1 MLKHVRSIVSV
12 IARRFR
18 SRAVLELENLALR
31 HQLHVLRRQRP
42 GRPRLFTIDRLLWVW
57 LYRLWPRCLDTMVL
71 VKPATVVQWH
81 RQGFRLFWRWR
92 SRSGR
97 PSVDREVRDLIRQM
111 SSANPL
117 WGAPR
122 IHGELLKLG
131 IEISQATVAK
141 YMVRRRGTPSPTWR
155 SFLRNQ
161 AAGIAAIDMFVV
173 ASASFRLLYVMII
186 LAHDRRKIVRFDVT
200 RHPTAGWLSRQVTE
214 AFPWDTAP
222 RYLLRDR
229 DASYGSDFRKR
240 VDAMGITEVV
250 TAPRSPWQNAYVE
263 RVIGSIRRECLDH
276 IVIFNERHLRRVLSL
291 VRRLLPPNPH
301 ASFTRQGLPG
311 PAPDHATQD
320 RKSRRHPASQWPASP
335 LRTSRRLTR
344 SILLLITSVSPLV
357 HRRLKVPEAAAPDQQ
372 LTLLTILIAA
382 RFTTVHEFR
391 KRFWQLLK
399 VQRGFLVGAGCAT
412 GSIGVLPLN
421 GRWARAGG

>member
-1 MLKHVRSIVSV
+1 MLKHVRSIVAAL
-12 IARRFR
+12 ARRFR

-42 GRPRLFTIDRLLWVW
+42 GRLRLFTIDRLLWAW
-57 LYRLWPRCLDTMVL
+57 LYRLWPRCVDTMVL

-97 PSVDREVRDLIRQM
+97 PSVEREVRDLIRQM
-111 SSANPL
+111 NAANPL

-122 IHGELLKLG
+122 IHGALLKLG

-161 AAGIAAIDMFVV
+161 AAGIAAIDTFVV

-186 LAHDRRKIVRFDVT
+186 LAHDRRRIVHAAVT
-200 RHPTAGWLSRQVTE
+200 EHPTAAWLSRQVTE

-229 DASYGSDFRKR
+229 GASYGSEFCKR
-240 VDAMGITEVV
+240 VDAMGITAVV

-276 IVIFNERHLRRVLSL
+276 IVIFNERHLRRVLSSYIDSYHRSRTHL
-291 VRRLLPPNPH
+291 SLDQDCPDPRPIQRSGSGKVVALPQVAGLHHRYERL
-301 ASFTRQGLPG
+301 
-311 PAPDHATQD
+311 
-320 RKSRRHPASQWPASP
+320 
-335 LRTSRRLTR
+335 
-344 SILLLITSVSPLV
+344 
-357 HRRLKVPEAAAPDQQ
+357 AA
-372 LTLLTILIAA
+372 
-382 RFTTVHEFR
+382 
-391 KRFWQLLK
+391 
-399 VQRGFLVGAGCAT
+399 
-412 GSIGVLPLN
+412 
-421 GRWARAGG
+421 

>member
-1 MLKHVRSIVSV
+1 MLKHLRSIVAA

-42 GRPRLFTIDRLLWVW
+42 GRPRLFTIDRLAWVW

-97 PSVDREVRDLIRQM
+97 PSVEREVRDLIWQM
-111 SSANPL
+111 NAANPL

-161 AAGIAAIDMFVV
+161 VAGIAAIDMFVV

-186 LAHDRRKIVRFDVT
+186 LAHDRRTIVRFDVM
-200 RHPTAGWLSRQVTE
+200 RYPTAGWLARQVTD

-229 DASYGSDFRKR
+229 DSSYGENFRKQ
-240 VDAMGITEVV
+240 VDAMGIIEVV
-250 TAPRSPWQNAYVE
+250 SAVRSPWQNAYVE

-276 IVIFNERHLRRVLSL
+276 FVIFNERHLRRVLSTYIDYYHQTRTYL
-291 VRRLLPPNPH
+291 SLDKDCPDPRPVMPP
-301 ASFTRQGLPG
+301 R
-311 PAPDHATQD
+311 
-320 RKSRRHPASQWPASP
+320 
-335 LRTSRRLTR
+335 
-344 SILLLITSVSPLV
+344 
-357 HRRLKVPEAAAPDQQ
+357 
-372 LTLLTILIAA
+372 
-382 RFTTVHEFR
+382 
-391 KRFWQLLK
+391 
-399 VQRGFLVGAGCAT
+399 
-412 GSIGVLPLN
+412 N
-421 GRWARAGG
+421 GRVVAIPQVRGLHHRYERLAA